1 MITYLQLLLNFQGAY
16 ALIQVRSLST
26 LTDILNNYKFNWTNE
41 KYKTNKHILVQDIR
55 KESEQNILL
64 YRDLIAKKHITPS
77 LLHSDQEVGRKL
89 KKLESLF
96 KDYQLALYLYA
107 FSTFLEVLLLENF
120 DSQYLNS
127 TLRRIEEYSLKY
139 RELYTQTY
147 NLLERSSNTS
157 IQSGLLSGLSAT
169 SKIMG
174 KAIAKVPVI
183 SKSQIDENLIEAG
196 KKLELHTS
204 NRTIK
209 TLDKFVDVQNTVVTP
224 FIENIKTINILHNT
238 TTEYLFDKENLYIC
252 QHTE

>member
-1 MITYLQLLLNFQGAY
+1 
-16 ALIQVRSLST
+16 
-26 LTDILNNYKFNWTNE
+26 
-41 KYKTNKHILVQDIR
+41 
-55 KESEQNILL
+55 
-64 YRDLIAKKHITPS
+64 
-77 LLHSDQEVGRKL
+77 
-89 KKLESLF
+89 
-96 KDYQLALYLYA
+96 
-107 FSTFLEVLLLENF
+107 
-120 DSQYLNS
+120 
-127 TLRRIEEYSLKY
+127 
-139 RELYTQTY
+139 
-147 NLLERSSNTS
+147 
-157 IQSGLLSGLSAT
+157 
-169 SKIMG
+169 MG